1 MYSHPPRV
9 EKKAVAAVDNKI
21 MNGGERVVEMGALK
35 IFTCARV
42 YD

>member
-1 MYSHPPRV
+1 
-9 EKKAVAAVDNKI
+9 

-42 YD
+42 YDWYDK